1 MPEWSSITPCCRREL
16 QLKNV
21 EWPGSVRQE
30 ELIAYYAVARA
41 FLCLSDHEG
50 FCIPLLEAMAH
61 DVPVVAYAA
70 GAVPETLDG
79 AGVLVREKRFDLI
92 AETLGRVAEDEPLR
106 AAILQ
111 GQRQRLGRYENLD
124 LAADLKRFLAPLM

>member
-1 MPEWSSITPCCRREL
+1 
-16 QLKNV
+16 
-21 EWPGSVRQE
+21 
-30 ELIAYYAVARA
+30 
-41 FLCLSDHEG
+41 
-50 FCIPLLEAMAH
+50 MAH

-70 GAVPETLDG
+70 GAVAETLDG

-111 GQRQRLGRYENLD
+111 GQRARLARYEQQD
-124 LAADLKRFLAPLM
+124 LGASLKRFLGPLL